1 MKNISIHNALSKKMM
16 RKGTSHQTHF
26 CIVVEKTCFNLLF
39 SFYLSIFA
47 PMKAIKEE

>member
-1 MKNISIHNALSKKMM
+1 MKNISSHNALSKKI
-16 RKGTSHQTHF
+16 